1 VPEEGDSC
9 GYAVPI
15 PIEQQLFGTLC
26 LVSSRPAEQLAEEQR
41 LVQTVAGYLA
51 PVLRNIHRYQ
61 ALEQRVAER
70 TAALSGLGPLSLVIY
85 HQQLDRPRRIV
96 Q

>member
-1 VPEEGDSC
+1 
-9 GYAVPI
+9 
-15 PIEQQLFGTLC
+15 
-26 LVSSRPAEQLAEEQR
+26 
-41 LVQTVAGYLA
+41 VQTVAGYLA